1 MVLDDGAESALEA
14 CDWFVR
20 GAVKAGGEIRACGAR
35 RSSQEDKEEID
46 KNNEENAKGG
56 ERLLKG
62 WVGVGVGGCS
72 RVGGLVLGFG
82 L

>member
-46 KNNEENAKGG
+46 KTTKKMPKEA
-56 ERLLKG
+56 
-62 WVGVGVGGCS
+62 S
-72 RVGGLVLGFG
+72 DY
-82 L
+82 